1 MGGALPT
8 SCGTGDCIGLSQV
21 TSTYSRGRDLHGI
34 FFLSWLLIEDLPVN
48 SSLPGGPSWLIT

>member
-1 MGGALPT
+1 MGGGALPT

-21 TSTYSRGRDLHGI
+21 LSTYSRGRDLHGI

-48 SSLPGGPSWLIT
+48 SSSIWGT